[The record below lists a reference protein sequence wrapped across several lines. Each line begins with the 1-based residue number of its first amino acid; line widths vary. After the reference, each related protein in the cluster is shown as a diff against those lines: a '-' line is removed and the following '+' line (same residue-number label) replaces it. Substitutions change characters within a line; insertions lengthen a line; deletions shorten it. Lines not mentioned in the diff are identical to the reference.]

1 MKLTTI
7 SGLAAAVA
15 LFLPLGATAQS
26 LSELE
31 ELSHEDR
38 RAWFEAM
45 SPDERA
51 AKRAELIAE
60 RDAMSDEDRQA
71 MRDRRRASHDQRR
84 AEWDSLS
91 DEERAAKREQMRG
104 RRDEMRQRF
113 ESMSPEEREAF
124 KQQRRERDH
133 GNRDRH
139 RGDHAGQS
147 RSEKD
152 SV

>member
-26 LSELE
+26 LSEIE

-45 SPDERA
+45 SPDERE
-51 AKRAELIAE
+51 AKRAELMAE
-60 RDAMSDEDRQA
+60 RDAMSDEDRRA
-71 MRDRRRASHDQRR
+71 MRDRRRAK
-84 AEWDSLS
+84 WDSLS
-91 DEERAAKREQMRG
+91 DEERDARREQMRG
-104 RRDEMRQRF
+104 RHDEMRRRF

-133 GNRDRH
+133 GNHDRH
-139 RGDHAGQS
+139 RGDHAGKS

-152 SV
+152 SM

>member
-26 LSELE
+26 LTDLE
-31 ELSHEDR
+31 GMSHEDR

-45 SPDERA
+45 SPDERE
-51 AKRAELIAE
+51 AKRAELMAE

-91 DEERAAKREQMRG
+91 DAERDAKREQ
-104 RRDEMRQRF
+104 RRSRHEEMRQRF

-133 GNRDRH
+133 GNRSRH
-139 RGDHAGQS
+139 RGDHAGKS
-147 RSEKD
+147 RGEKD